1 MINIKTNDFL
11 IGNLTKKNYF
21 EGWYFKQVLFKN
33 KVLSIIPG
41 ISISA
46 HRKHAFIQVI
56 ETINNKT
63 YYIPY
68 NIEDV
73 EFGKTTFY
81 IKIKNNYFSKDKI
94 ILDIDYEDLELK
106 GELKFT
112 NLTPL
117 SKTLYRPTIM
127 GPFSYLKNMQCNHS
141 IISMH
146 HTVKGII
153 YLNKQK
159 LKVKNGTGYIEKDFG
174 TSFPKKYLWLHS
186 NTSKVTTKISLTL
199 SIANIPIGLF
209 SFKGFF
215 CTLLIDKKE
224 YYFTTYYN
232 DSVKVTPFN
241 NQDNSNIFITLKNK
255 HYLLELII
263 IPKNGQKLVAP
274 QLGKMIKP
282 LKENLNTSI
291 MLTLTDIK
299 TKKKVHEDC
308 LLNSG
313 FEYVKE

>member
-1 MINIKTNDFL
+1 MINIKNNEFFVGSL
-11 IGNLTKKNYF
+11 NKKNYF

-41 ISISA
+41 ISISN

-56 ETINNKT
+56 ETINNKA

-73 EFGKTTFY
+73 EFGKTIFY

-106 GELKFT
+106 GELKLT

-127 GPFSYLKNMQCNHS
+127 GPFSYLKNMQCNHA

-146 HTVKGII
+146 HTVKGTI

-159 LKVKNGTGYIEKDFG
+159 IKVKNGTGYIEKDFG

-186 NTSKVTTKISLTL
+186 NTSKVTPKISLTL
-199 SIANIPIGLF
+199 SIANIPVGLL

-224 YYFTTYYN
+224 YYFTTYYSS
-232 DSVKVTPFN
+232 SVKVTPFN
-241 NQDNSNIFITLKNK
+241 NPDNNNLHIILKNK
-255 HYLLELII
+255 HYLLDLLI
-263 IPKNGQKLVAP
+263 IPKIGQELVAP
-274 QLGKMIKP
+274 QHGKMIKL
-282 LKENLNTSI
+282 LKENLDTSI
-291 MLTLTDIK
+291 MLTLIDIK

-313 FEYVKE
+313 FECVKE